1 MPLVNGDNKQNLF
14 AFALIVAASAG
25 GSGVYR
31 FASPPRNVEITEAQI
46 HSLSSQRRVELEQL
60 ESRIAI
66 QISRMEWGIRR
77 DMPPEPIRR
86 RLRAIELKLQELDPN
101 WSPPTTDY
109 SDF

>member
-25 GSGVYR
+25 GAGVYR
-31 FASPPRNVEITEAQI
+31 FATPPAEVG
-46 HSLSSQRRVELEQL
+46 LSAETVRQLTDRRQLELEAL
-60 ESRIAI
+60 ENRLTFRI
-66 QISRMEWGIRR
+66 QSMEQGIRQ

-86 RLRAIELKLQELDPN
+86 RLRSIELWIQSNDPN